1 MVPFAAGGTTDV
13 LGRLI
18 GQRLSVALG
27 QPVVVENRAG
37 AGGNIGSDYVAKA
50 APDGYTLVGGTIS
63 SHAINV
69 SLYPRMPYDPVKQ
82 FQPVALIG
90 TLPNVL
96 VVNAD
101 SPWKSVQDVI
111 AAARVPGTQVTFG
124 SSGNGTSQ
132 HLAGELFAKLADV
145 KLLHVPYKGSS
156 PAMQALLGKQVDL
169 VFENSVAAMPLI
181 QSGKLRALAPAAS
194 APASCPTCPRWRRP
208 GSRATRSSPG
218 RPSSR
223 RPARRHRWWTAS
235 PARSARSSPTRPCVA
250 AWPSSASSPRVPA
263 RPSRRLPEGRGGKV
277 GPAGQERRHPARMS
291 DRGSITLPGAMW
303 LLAASCGAGAAGAIM
318 RVRPPA
324 HSAPAA
330 SGRDRANPLHCATPA
345 SPPCPQPSPT
355 PDSPPQIIP

>member
-1 MVPFAAGGTTDV
+1 MTALPATQAHAQDKWPSKPINYVVPFAAGGTTDV

-50 APDGYTLVGGTIS
+50 PPDGYTLVGGTIS

-181 QSGKLRALAPAAS
+181 QSGKLRALATTGSKRAGELPDVPTLAEAGLKGYEIVS
-194 APASCPTCPRWRRP
+194 WQAIFAPAGTPAPVVDRLAGEIGKILADPAVR
-208 GSRATRSSPG
+208 G
-218 RPSSR
+218 RLAQLGIEPSG
-223 RPARRHRWWTAS
+223 A
-235 PARSARSSPTRPCVA
+235 
-250 AWPSSASSPRVPA
+250 
-263 RPSRRLPEGRGGKV
+263 
-277 GPAGQERRHPARMS
+277 GPAQLGAFQKAEVAKWGQLVKS
-291 DRGSITLPGAMW
+291 
-303 LLAASCGAGAAGAIM
+303 AGI
-318 RVRPPA
+318 R
-324 HSAPAA
+324 
-330 SGRDRANPLHCATPA
+330 LE
-345 SPPCPQPSPT
+345 
-355 PDSPPQIIP
+355 